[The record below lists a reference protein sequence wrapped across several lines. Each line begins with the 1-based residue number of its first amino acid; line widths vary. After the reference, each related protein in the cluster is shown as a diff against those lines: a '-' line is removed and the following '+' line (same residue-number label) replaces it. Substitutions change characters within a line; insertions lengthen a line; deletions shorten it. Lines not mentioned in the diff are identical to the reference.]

1 MSLRLLLSALILA
14 SGLALPVEAGEEVPR
29 ATPIQQSQPGRQKV
43 LDELFER
50 LAKAQDAAE
59 ARGIER
65 AIQRV
70 WMRSGSDTADLLM
83 GRAMQAMT
91 RKNYTLTLQ
100 VLDSIIEIEPQWAE
114 ARHRRAIARFYAQD
128 EAGAAE
134 DLAHALALEPKHF
147 GALTGMGSIMHRAGF
162 DKGALALLR
171 RALELHPQQES
182 VRSLVE
188 KLRLEVEG
196 REI

>member
-1 MSLRLLLSALILA
+1 MSLRLALCALLVTSA
-14 SGLALPVEAGEEVPR
+14 LALPVRAGEEAPR
-29 ATPIQQSQPGRQKV
+29 ATSIQQSQPGRQKV

-91 RKNYTLTLQ
+91 RQNYPLTLQ
-100 VLDSIIEIEPQWAE
+100 VLDSLIEIEPDWAE
-114 ARHRRAIARFYAQD
+114 ARNRRAIARFYSND

-147 GALTGMGSIMHRAGF
+147 GALTGLGSIMHRAGF

-188 KLRLEVEG
+188 KLQLEVEG